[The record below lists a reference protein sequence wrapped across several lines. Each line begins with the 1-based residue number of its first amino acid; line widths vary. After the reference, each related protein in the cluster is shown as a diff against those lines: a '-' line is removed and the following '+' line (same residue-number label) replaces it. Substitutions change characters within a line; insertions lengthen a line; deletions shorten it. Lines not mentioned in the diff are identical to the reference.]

1 MTLPVRLRLEPA
13 LVRRSALDAAV
24 RIAIGAVIALVLGG
38 VVLVASGHDVAGAY
52 QALFRGAFGT
62 ERAWGATL
70 NKAVPIGLSAIGIAL
85 AARAGLWNIGAEGQ
99 FYMGA
104 FAATGIGL
112 ALPVEVPAV
121 VAIPAVITG
130 GIVAG
135 ALWAAIA
142 GAAKAFLAVNEI
154 IGTLLLNYV
163 AILWVNY
170 LVFGP
175 WADPA
180 TFSFPFSEPLPDGAL
195 LPDLAANIHTGVL
208 FLIAAIG
215 LFWAVDR
222 GTRWGY
228 ELRVRGDAPGA
239 AIYGGIRDWR
249 VVVSALAAA
258 GALAGLAGVIE
269 VSAVTSRLQEGLSPG
284 YGFIGILVAWIAAN
298 RPIPILIASILYA
311 GFLNGAFS
319 LQVSGTPA
327 AIGTVLQSLLLLC
340 VLGLQS
346 LSGYRLRVLRRAPG

>member
-1 MTLPVRLRLEPA
+1 MMLPIRLRLEPA
-13 LVRRSALDAAV
+13 LERRSSLDALIRVAV
-24 RIAIGAVIALVLGG
+24 GCLVAFALGG
-38 VVLVASGHDVAGAY
+38 IVLVVAGHDVGGAY
-52 QALFRGAFGT
+52 QALFRGAFGS
-62 ERAWGATL
+62 ERAWAQTL
-70 NKAVPIGLSAIGIAL
+70 NKAVPIGLSAVGIAI

-104 FAATGIGL
+104 FAATGVGL
-112 ALPVEVPAV
+112 ALSETVPAV
-121 VAIPAVITG
+121 VAIPAI
-130 GIVAG
+130 IVAGLGAG
-135 ALWAAIA
+135 ALWGALA

-154 IGTLLLNYV
+154 ISTLLLNYV

-195 LPDLAANIHTGVL
+195 LPDIASTVHAGMI
-208 FLIAAIG
+208 FLIAAVT
-215 LFWAVDR
+215 LLWVVDR

-239 AIYGGIRDWR
+239 ATYGGIRDWK
-249 VVVSALAAA
+249 VIVSALAVA
-258 GALAGLAGVIE
+258 GALAGLAGAIE

-284 YGFIGILVAWIAAN
+284 YGFIAILVAWIAGN
-298 RPIPILIASILYA
+298 RPLSILIASILYA

-340 VLGLQS
+340 VLALQAMS
-346 LSGYRLRVLRRAPG
+346 NYRLRVLRGA

>member
-1 MTLPVRLRLEPA
+1 MSLPAQLRLEPSLA
-13 LVRRSALDAAV
+13 PRTPLDAAARV
-24 RIAIGAVIALVLGG
+24 VIGAAIALVLGG
-38 VVLVASGHDVAGAY
+38 IVLIASGHDVAGAY
-52 QALFRGAFGT
+52 GALLRGAFGSQ
-62 ERAWGATL
+62 RAWAATL
-70 NKAVPIGLSAIGIAL
+70 NKAVPIGLCAVGIAI

-112 ALPVEVPAV
+112 ALPDNVPSIVALPAV
-121 VAIPAVITG
+121 MAGGVAG
-130 GIVAG
+130 G
-135 ALWAAIA
+135 ALWAGIA

-195 LPDLAANIHTGVL
+195 LPDIVTTIHAGLL
-208 FLIAAIG
+208 FLVAAVAM
-215 LFWAVDR
+215 LWAVDR

-228 ELRVRGDAPGA
+228 ELRVRGDAVGA
-239 AIYGGIRDWR
+239 AVYGGIKDWR
-249 VVVSALAAA
+249 VIVSALAVA
-258 GALAGLAGVIE
+258 GALAGLAGAIE

-284 YGFIGILVAWIAAN
+284 YGFIGVLVAWIAAN
-298 RPIPILIASILYA
+298 RPLPILVASILYA

-327 AIGTVLQSLLLLC
+327 AVGTVLQSLLLLC
-340 VLGLQS
+340 VLALQS
-346 LSGYRLRVLRRAPG
+346 LSSYRLRVVRRATG

>member
-1 MTLPVRLRLEPA
+1 MRLPVRIRLEPA
-13 LVRRSALDAAV
+13 LEQRSPIDATVRLVAGCALAF
-24 RIAIGAVIALVLGG
+24 VLGG
-38 VVLVASGHDVAGAY
+38 LVLILSGHSIGDAY
-52 QALFRGAFGT
+52 EALFRGAFGT
-62 ERAWGATL
+62 ERAWATTL
-70 NKAVPIGLSAIGIAL
+70 NKAVPIGLCAIGIAV

-99 FYMGA
+99 LYMGA
-104 FAATGIGL
+104 FAATGVGL
-112 ALPVEVPAV
+112 ALPESIPALI
-121 VAIPAVITG
+121 AIPAVMLA

-135 ALWAAIA
+135 AIWAAIA

-180 TFSFPFSEPLPDGAL
+180 TFSFPFSRPLPEGAL
-195 LPDLAANIHTGVL
+195 LSDISAGIHFGVVFLTAAVAML
-208 FLIAAIG
+208 
-215 LFWAVDR
+215 WVVDR

-239 AIYGGIRDWR
+239 AAYGGISDAR
-249 VVVSALAAA
+249 VVVGALAVG
-258 GALAGLAGVIE
+258 GALAGLAGAIE

-284 YGFIGILVAWIAAN
+284 YGFIGILVAWIAGS
-298 RPIPILIASILYA
+298 RPVPILVASVLYA

-319 LQVSGTPA
+319 LQVSGIPA
-327 AIGTVLQSLLLLC
+327 SIGTVLQSLLLLC
-340 VLGLQS
+340 VLALQA
-346 LSGYRLRVLRRAPG
+346 LSVYRIRVLRGAQA